1 MGKRGPEITS
11 TRPRAARR
19 RLRDNVDRLEN
30 EILQD
35 IETVFEKPIDEWDW
49 EELSHGRPRG
59 ANGTFQGGKPKW
71 ITPAITAEAKRR
83 MRVLT
88 EDELM
93 THARDAIGVLVG
105 LMRNDEVDD
114 FGKPHVPASV
124 KAQCSQYVINQAI
137 GTPTAKME
145 ITTASPLELL
155 MADVLVNPD
164 GQPSH
169 QIIEGSVVEDDEEDG
184 DDE

>member
-1 MGKRGPEITS
+1 M
-11 TRPRAARR
+11 
-19 RLRDNVDRLEN
+19 D
-30 EILQD
+30 D
-35 IETVFEKPIDEWDW
+35 IELVFEKPIDQWDW
-49 EELSHGRPRG
+49 EELSHGRPRNK
-59 ANGTFQGGKPKW
+59 NGTFQGNKPKW

-83 MRVLT
+83 MRTLT

-93 THARDAIGVLVG
+93 THARDAITVLVG
-105 LMRNDEVDD
+105 MMTNDEVDD

-124 KAQCSQYVINQAI
+124 KAQCSQYIINQAI
-137 GTPTAKME
+137 GTPTAKVE
-145 ITTASPLELL
+145 VTSASPLELL

-169 QIIEGSVVEDDEEDG
+169 QIIEGSVVEDETEDDG